1 MVFTSVTIDF
11 NSHAPWGAW
20 QNLKKLYKNYWQFQ
34 LTRSVGSVTLYLQFD
49 NILLNNFNSHAP
61 WGAWRFWLSWWD
73 KDKGISTHTLRG
85 ERDVHYVTSYFW
97 YEKFQLTRS
106 VGSVTVNPIIV
117 KPGANISTH
126 TLRGERDLI
135 KNLENGKKVSI
146 STHTLRGERD
156 DIHNG

>member
-1 MVFTSVTIDF
+1 M
-11 NSHAPWGAW
+11 
-20 QNLKKLYKNYWQFQ
+20 
-34 LTRSVGSVTLYLQFD
+34 
-49 NILLNNFNSHAP
+49 
-61 WGAWRFWLSWWD
+61 
-73 KDKGISTHTLRG
+73 
-85 ERDVHYVTSYFW
+85 
-97 YEKFQLTRS
+97 
-106 VGSVTVNPIIV
+106 GSVTVNPIIV